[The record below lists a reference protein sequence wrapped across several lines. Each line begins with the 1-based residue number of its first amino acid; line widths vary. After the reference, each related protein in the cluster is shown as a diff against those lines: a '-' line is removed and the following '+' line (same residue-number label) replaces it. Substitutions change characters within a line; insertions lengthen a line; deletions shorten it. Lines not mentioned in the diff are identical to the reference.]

1 MLALER
7 PDLGPATLHRFPPR
21 LRAAV
26 REVLHIARHGQV
38 LQPGELSTE
47 QLSLLC
53 SHRRQQLYQEA
64 TRQDACMW
72 DCARAGSAPRPSDD
86 GPEVQVW
93 AMQHGWVPPDPRQ
106 LPQLRLQIAADAL
119 PGAGAGGSR
128 HLSDPSAPQPG
139 TSADAT
145 MAGRLLEAPPR
156 GSARAMPRPS
166 ALAGGFQGL
175 PPGVPPGLPPGLPP
189 GMPPGVPPHLAN
201 MLAHHDDVR
210 LLQHYEGGSYRNR
223 REQSTRRRGPV
234 AALKELERQLAGRLM
249 AGVMPAPRLPTA
261 PHPLRSLPKELV
273 LRILQLAAYPLS
285 VWAEGGDFELLE
297 GEVQQQYM
305 PGGALMSD
313 GDDSGPDSDWEHD
326 FCAIG

>member
-53 SHRRQQLYQEA
+53 SHRRQQLFEEVKRQEID
-64 TRQDACMW
+64 RQGGA
-72 DCARAGSAPRPSDD
+72 AGSQRPSAGPGD
-86 GPEVQVW
+86 PEVLYW
-93 AMQHGWVPPDPRQ
+93 AMQQGWE
-106 LPQLRLQIAADAL
+106 LPQLAAAKEKIKQEL
-119 PGAGAGGSR
+119 LLTGAGGEPAPSPSP
-128 HLSDPSAPQPG
+128 LSSGARPRA
-139 TSADAT
+139 TS
-145 MAGRLLEAPPR
+145 
-156 GSARAMPRPS
+156 
-166 ALAGGFQGL
+166 
-175 PPGVPPGLPPGLPP
+175 
-189 GMPPGVPPHLAN
+189 PHLVKPATCE
-201 MLAHHDDVR
+201 DDR
-210 LLQHYEGGSYRNR
+210 LPQSSGEASHRKTREVATGG
-223 REQSTRRRGPV
+223 RGPV
-234 AALKELERQLAGRLM
+234 AALKELERRLERRLM
-249 AGVMPAPRLPTA
+249 AGGMAAPRLPTA
-261 PHPLRSLPKELV
+261 PHPLHSLPKELL

-313 GDDSGPDSDWEHD
+313 GDDSGPDSDWEHG
-326 FCAIG
+326 F